1 MQKPLF
7 GELAWFAVAE
17 NQKAAMKSEVL
28 ALTEHQVLNTPVDD
42 LCDYLVD
49 KYAIDV
55 PLLKDDEIVI
65 DQKDTQIDVS
75 GDRMRLIR
83 DRSQPFYVSGTVIEA
98 SVPFTGEAEAFK
110 IRPTSFTSMSPHA
123 EVGASE
129 LLIQVT
135 GTSLTAEQVRS
146 SILDTA
152 RDIGIYLENLRR
164 DVQGLSDQ
172 LRAEAKTQLEQ
183 RRQKFLADR
192 NLVASIGF
200 PLKRRDAAPQTYR
213 APEIRRR
220 VQLRPPATTT
230 EQYRPEP
237 ALEMAEYEN
246 ILSIMTNMALV
257 MERSPAAFATMGEE
271 DLRMQFLVQ
280 LNGQYEGEATGETFN
295 LGGKTDILIRSNGK
309 NSFIAECKFWGG
321 PKTLLETVDQLLRY
335 TSWRDTKAAMI
346 IFNRQKNF
354 SRVLA
359 SIAETMPGH
368 PQVKRVLPKP
378 SETSFRYVLGQPD
391 DPNRE
396 LILTVLAFDVPQA
409 GGQEGSR
416 G

>member
-7 GELAWFAVAE
+7 GELAWFSVAE

-28 ALTEHQVLNTPVDD
+28 ALSEQQVLNTPVDD
-42 LCDYLVD
+42 LCDYLAN
-49 KYAIDV
+49 KYGIDV

-83 DRSQPFYVSGTVIEA
+83 DRSQPFYVSGTMIEA

-110 IRPTSFTSMSPHA
+110 IRPTSFTSMPPHA

-146 SILDTA
+146 SILNTV

-172 LRAEAKTQLEQ
+172 LRAEARTQLEQ
-183 RRQKFLADR
+183 RRQKLLADQ

-280 LNGQYEGEATGETFN
+280 LNGQYEGHATGETFN

-309 NSFIAECKFWGG
+309 NIFIAECKFWGG
-321 PKTLLETVDQLLRY
+321 PKTLLETVYQLLRY
-335 TSWRDTKAAMI
+335 TSWRDTKIGRAH
-346 IFNRQKNF
+346 
-354 SRVLA
+354 V
-359 SIAETMPGH
+359 
-368 PQVKRVLPKP
+368 
-378 SETSFRYVLGQPD
+378 
-391 DPNRE
+391 
-396 LILTVLAFDVPQA
+396 
-409 GGQEGSR
+409 
-416 G
+416 